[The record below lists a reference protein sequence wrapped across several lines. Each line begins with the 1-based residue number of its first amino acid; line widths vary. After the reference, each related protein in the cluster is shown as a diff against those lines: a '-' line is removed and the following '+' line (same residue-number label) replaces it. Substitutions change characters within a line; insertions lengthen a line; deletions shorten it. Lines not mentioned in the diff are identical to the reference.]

1 MGPDEFIVKVIA
13 FSGYM
18 VDNLEFITNTG
29 KSYGP
34 FGGGGGGK
42 RVLAHP
48 HGPGYLSHVSGSEAF
63 TQGSLGIV
71 SLSFHFVVWSQP
83 GDIPEDADNESPC
96 NSSSSYDDDY
106 YS

>member
-1 MGPDEFIVKVIA
+1 
-13 FSGYM
+13 M

-48 HGPGYLSHVSGSEAF
+48 RGPGYLSHVSGSEAF

-71 SLSFHFVVWSQP
+71 SLSFHFVFWSQP

-96 NSSSSYDDDY
+96 NSSSSYDDDF